1 VDLEKIKEAGITRE
15 DILMKE
21 LFFFVKK
28 LHSYSGKILYFNLLG
43 MTLMSLL
50 EGIGL
55 LFLIPM
61 ISMSNIVNIE
71 TRGTPLSGA
80 IEALKNFPHSLGMPI
95 ILGIY
100 VLLVIVQNILQRQI
114 TIRNTIIQH
123 SFFRHLRIETYD
135 ALLHAKWD
143 FFIKKRKSDIINTL
157 TSEIATASAGT
168 NSFLQFIASLIFTF
182 IQIGMAFWLSANIT
196 IFVLISGLLLIFFS
210 RKYLKRSMALGNKN
224 YVSGKKYF
232 AGITDQINGIK
243 DIKSNTLEDSRM
255 SWFRDVTQDMQN
267 EQVEYAKLNT
277 KSQLFYKSASAVL
290 IAIFLLIS
298 MKLFHAQGGQLLL
311 IIVIFSRLW
320 PRVAGIQA
328 SMEQIAMR
336 IPSYKAVIDIQ
347 SECKQAR
354 EFREEEARDIKP
366 LSIRNAIECQNVFF
380 RYNKSV
386 STYAL
391 QDINLYIPSNQM
403 TAVVGRSGA
412 GKSTLIDLLMG
423 LNKPEEGQVLLDGE
437 PLSSANLLSLRRAI
451 SYVPQDP
458 FLFNESIRENLLIV
472 EPNAREDQIWEALEF
487 SSAAEFVKKLP
498 AGLDTLIGDR
508 GIRLSGGER
517 QRLVLARAILR
528 NPSILV
534 LDEATSS
541 LDTENEAKIQEALDR
556 LKGRM
561 TIIVIAH
568 RLSTIKNADQVIVLE
583 QGEIIQKGE
592 FLQLAKEKRSMF
604 SKLLRNQLEAT
615 L

>member
-1 VDLEKIKEAGITRE
+1 
-15 DILMKE
+15 MKE
-21 LFFFVKK
+21 IFYFVKK
-28 LHSYSGKILYFNLLG
+28 LHLFSGKILYINLLG
-43 MTLMSLL
+43 MTIMSLL
-50 EGIGL
+50 EGIGF

-61 ISMSNIVNIE
+61 ISMSNIVSVE
-71 TRGTPLSGA
+71 TNGTPLSGVF
-80 IEALKNFPHSLGMPI
+80 EALKHIPNSLGMPI

-100 VLLVIVQNILQRQI
+100 VVLVIVQNILQRQI

-123 SFFRHLRIETYD
+123 GFFRHLRIETYD

-143 FFIKKRKSDIINTL
+143 FFIKKRKSDIINLL

-182 IQIGMAFWLSANIT
+182 IQIGLAFWLSANIT
-196 IFVLISGLLLIFFS
+196 IFVIISGLVLIIFS

-224 YVSGKKYF
+224 YVSGKSYL

-243 DIKSNTLEDSRM
+243 DIKSNTLEESRM
-255 SWFRDVTQDMQN
+255 NWFRTVTQNMQN

-277 KSQLFYKSASAVL
+277 KSQLFYKTASAVL
-290 IAIFLLIS
+290 IAIFLFIA
-298 MKLFHAQGGQLLL
+298 MNMFHAQGGQLLL

-336 IPSYKAVIDIQ
+336 IPSYKAVIDLQ
-347 SECKQAR
+347 NECILAR
-354 EFREEEARDIKP
+354 EFRKEEAQDIKP
-366 LSIRNAIECQNVFF
+366 LQIRNGIECKDIFF
-380 RYNKSV
+380 RYNKNLSN
-386 STYAL
+386 YAL
-391 QDINLYIPSNQM
+391 QDINLYISSNQM

-423 LNKPEEGQVLLDGE
+423 LNKPETGQVLLDGA
-437 PLSSANLLSLRRAI
+437 PLSSVNLLSLRQAI

-472 EPNAREDQIWEALEF
+472 EPNANEEQIWEALEF

-498 AGLDTLIGDR
+498 NGLDTLIGDR

-541 LDTENEAKIQEALDR
+541 LDAENEAKIQKALER

-568 RLSTIKNADQVIVLE
+568 RLSTIRNADQVIVLE

-604 SKLLRNQLEAT
+604 NKLLRNQMEAT